1 MLFGIFV
8 NNTVQVKALPKIGFL
23 EKQQTLDQSILQVIN
38 DAAFS
43 QDSMKYYF
51 VCKLYAH
58 LKSNADF

>member
-51 VCKLYAH
+51 VFKL
-58 LKSNADF
+58 